1 MSKKPVFKSK
11 LHEARWLSEFMGMDI
26 GKISDSEEA
35 MLVFEYMA
43 FIYGEGKLGKPIEAK
58 GGVIG
63 RQIRILSFG
72 DWRTREG
79 LKVAQKIAKET
90 LRDIVALRDG
100 KIDELPVLNVPY
112 RSVTDLLCHF
122 PASII
127 QPCANEYCKNS
138 FVKATKQKKIYCS
151 RKCAWKETA
160 RKRRDKQKKGGE

>member
-1 MSKKPVFKSK
+1 
-11 LHEARWLSEFMGMDI
+11 MGMDVE
-26 GKISDSEEA
+26 KISDSEEA

-100 KIDELPVLNVPY
+100 N
-112 RSVTDLLCHF
+112 LC
-122 PASII
+122 
-127 QPCANEYCKNS
+127 
-138 FVKATKQKKIYCS
+138 
-151 RKCAWKETA
+151 
-160 RKRRDKQKKGGE
+160 